1 MLVLGLSNFS
11 ENLEKIVRAPEVKI
25 ELCLKLHMLMHLLV
39 HKSTGEGAPD
49 FSWEKIHFYIEKL
62 KFGH

>member
-11 ENLEKIVRAPEVKI
+11 ENLEKIVRTPEVKI

-49 FSWEKIHFYIEKL
+49 FS
-62 KFGH
+62 